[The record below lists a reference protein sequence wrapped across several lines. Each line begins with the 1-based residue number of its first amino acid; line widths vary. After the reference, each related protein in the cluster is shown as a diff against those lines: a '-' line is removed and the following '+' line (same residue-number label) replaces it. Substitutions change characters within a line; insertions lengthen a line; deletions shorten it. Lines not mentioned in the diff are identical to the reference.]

1 MTKPSKLVGLLVI
14 FGPERVIAQQE
25 FLKNFLITS
34 KFEKIHEY
42 IKRLYKI
49 KFTPIKFSC
58 ASKNVYPKNLK
69 LGRCIWNL

>member
-1 MTKPSKLVGLLVI
+1 MTKPSKLVGLLVT

-25 FLKNFLITS
+25 FLKSFLITS

-49 KFTPIKFSC
+49 KFTPITFQGLSE
-58 ASKNVYPKNLK
+58 
-69 LGRCIWNL
+69 